1 MFKTILVPIDSSDAS
16 LVAVDYAIDL
26 SRSFDSEIV
35 GISIIDIKKLTG
47 PFMRDLGTS
56 IGGMVPYGDF
66 QQNVRQFLEDTA
78 KAALDELEGKCNS
91 AGISFTR
98 TTKEGVI
105 SKEIVE
111 SAKRCNMISMGMA
124 GEHAFWR
131 DAFLGSNLESVVRQ
145 THKPVLV
152 TPEKY
157 KKITKILVAYDT
169 SSFSAKALTAG
180 ADIAEQMKT
189 PLTVIT
195 VSDDKKAGEDILS
208 QADETLKDCKITYDK
223 ALKDGETVGAILKH
237 CKEGSYDLLA
247 MGAYGHSKIRELI
260 IGNTTVQIMRKVNC
274 AVLLCR

>member
-1 MFKTILVPIDSSDAS
+1 M
-16 LVAVDYAIDL
+16 
-26 SRSFDSEIV
+26 
-35 GISIIDIKKLTG
+35 
-47 PFMRDLGTS
+47 
-56 IGGMVPYGDF
+56 
-66 QQNVRQFLEDTA
+66 
-78 KAALDELEGKCNS
+78 
-91 AGISFTR
+91 
-98 TTKEGVI
+98 
-105 SKEIVE
+105 E
-111 SAKRCNMISMGMA
+111 SA
-124 GEHAFWR
+124 
-131 DAFLGSNLESVVRQ
+131 VRQ

-157 KKITKILVAYDT
+157 KKITKILVAYDA
-169 SSFSAKALTAG
+169 SSFSTKALTAG
-180 ADIAEQMKT
+180 ADIAEQMKI

>member
-1 MFKTILVPIDSSDAS
+1 MFKTILVPIDSSDTS

-35 GISIIDIKKLTG
+35 GISIIDIKKLAG

-157 KKITKILVAYDT
+157 KKITKILVAYDA
-169 SSFSAKALTAG
+169 SSFSTKALTAG
-180 ADIAEQMKT
+180 ADIAEQMKI

-223 ALKDGETVGAILKH
+223 ALKDGETVGAILEH